1 MRGTSYKRRH
11 AADEGSHVADCWNRK
26 AGDGLPGKIGT
37 CCHKDR
43 GDSEVWK
50 GGAWSYGV
58 LRGKHWSF
66 WGTREGGE
74 KRNLKEKKRKKKNG
88 RSFSKIIREEQGGI
102 AQVWSFRTLG
112 FSAFVSFCFIF
123 SRTLPLPDI
132 RMLALII

>member
-37 CCHKDR
+37 CCHKDGGTVR
-43 GDSEVWK
+43 SEK
-50 GGAWSYGV
+50 EELGV
-58 LRGKHWSF
+58 MGF
-66 WGTREGGE
+66 WEENIDLFEEREREG
-74 KRNLKEKKRKKKNG
+74 KKNG